1 MKDMDQTLGMLLKEK
16 IICKFFGHKRSSLPA
31 YKYKIKYCLR
41 CGKHVSNWNDW
52 EVSVYA

>member
-1 MKDMDQTLGMLLKEK
+1 MKDMDQTLGMFLKEK

-41 CGKHVSNWNDW
+41 CGKHVSNWND
-52 EVSVYA
+52 